1 MITQPTS
8 FEQRTSVGLDV
19 HARSV
24 AGCGLDGQTGEVFER
39 RLSADPAQ
47 IGAWITSLPQPVS
60 VAYEAGPTGYGL
72 ARYLAAVQIRCQVA
86 APSKLQRPPGNR
98 VKNDKRDA
106 FQLARLVRLGDI
118 VEVTVPTLEQEAARD
133 LVRARDAARADLMRA
148 RHRLSKFLLRH
159 GIVYSGGK
167 AWTGDHDQWLRSQRF
182 DLAGARAT
190 FDSCYEQ
197 VLFTVDRRDRLDRLI
212 ADLAP
217 GSEYA
222 AIMHRLCCLRGI
234 SLLTGFGLA
243 VEIGDWTRFTGSAI
257 AAYLGLVPS
266 ESSSGESR
274 SQGSI
279 TKAGNRHARRL
290 LVEAAWHHNKPYRP
304 SPPLRARWR
313 AAGPVAAA
321 RGHLGN
327 QRLRHRWL
335 ALNQRKKEPAIACV
349 AVARELTGWCW
360 SLATLE

>member
-1 MITQPTS
+1 MTQPMGV
-8 FEQRTSVGLDV
+8 EQRTSIGLDV

-24 AGCGLDGQTGEVFER
+24 AGCGLDGQTGEVFQR
-39 RLSADPAQ
+39 RLSPDPAQ
-47 IGAWITSLPQPVS
+47 IREWITSLPQPVS

-72 ARYLAAVQIRCQVA
+72 ARYLAAAQIRCQVA
-86 APSKLQRPPGNR
+86 APSKLQRPPGDR

-118 VEVTVPTLEQEAARD
+118 VEVRVPTVEQESARD
-133 LVRARDAARADLMRA
+133 LVRAREAARADLMRA

-159 GIVYSGGK
+159 GVVYSGGRT
-167 AWTGDHDQWLRSQRF
+167 WGVEHDRWLRSQRF

-190 FDSCYEQ
+190 YDTCYEQ
-197 VLFTVDRRDRLDRLI
+197 VLFTTDRRDRLDAQI

-222 AIMHRLCCLRGI
+222 PIMRRLCCLRGI

-243 VEIGDWTRFTGSAI
+243 VEIGDWSRFTGATI

-304 SPPLRARWR
+304 SPPLRARWQ
-313 AAGPVAAA
+313 AAGPVVAA

-335 ALNQRKKEPAIACV
+335 VLNQRNKEPAIACV
-349 AVARELTGWCW
+349 AVARELAGWCW
-360 SLATLE
+360 SLAILE

>member
-1 MITQPTS
+1 MIQPTR
-8 FEQRTSVGLDV
+8 FEQRTSIGLDV

-24 AGCGLDGQTGEVFER
+24 TGCGLDGQTGEMFER
-39 RLSADPAQ
+39 TLCPDPGGVAD
-47 IGAWITSLPQPVS
+47 WIKSLPQPVS

-72 ARYLAAVQIRCQVA
+72 ARYLAAAQIRCQVA

-118 VEVTVPTLEQEAARD
+118 VEVSVPTVEQEAARD

-148 RHRLSKFLLRH
+148 RHRLSKLLLRH

-167 AWTGDHDQWLRSQRF
+167 AWTSDHDRWLRGQRF
-182 DLAGARAT
+182 ELAGTRFT
-190 FDSCYEQ
+190 FETCYEQ
-197 VLFTVDRRDRLDRLI
+197 VLFTTERRDRLDRQI
-212 ADLAP
+212 AELAP

-222 AIMHRLCCLRGI
+222 PIMRRLCCLRGI

-243 VEIGDWTRFTGSAI
+243 VEIGDWTRFSGGTI

-266 ESSSGESR
+266 EFSSGESR

-304 SPPLRARWR
+304 SRPLRTRWQ
-313 AAGPVAAA
+313 AAGPIAAA
-321 RGHLGN
+321 RGHQAN
-327 QRLRHRWL
+327 QRLRHRWIV
-335 ALNQRKKEPAIACV
+335 LNQRKKDPAVACV
-349 AVARELTGWCW
+349 AVARELAGWCW

>member
-1 MITQPTS
+1 MIQPKCL
-8 FEQRTSVGLDV
+8 EQRTSVGLDV

-24 AGCGLDGQTGEVFER
+24 VGCGLDGQTGEVFER
-39 RLSADPAQ
+39 RLCPDPAQ
-47 IGAWITSLPQPVS
+47 IGEWIMSLPKPVS
-60 VAYEAGPTGYGL
+60 VAYEAGPTGFGL
-72 ARYLAAVQIRCQVA
+72 ARYLSAAQIRCQVA
-86 APSKLQRPPGNR
+86 APSKLQRPPGDR
-98 VKNDKRDA
+98 IKNDKRDA

-118 VEVTVPTLEQEAARD
+118 VEVRVPTLEQEAARD

-167 AWTGDHDQWLRSQRF
+167 AWTVDHDRWLRAQRF

-190 FDSCYEQ
+190 FDTSYEQ
-197 VLFTVDRRDRLDRLI
+197 VLFTTDRRNRLDAQI
-212 ADLAP
+212 AELAP

-222 AIMHRLCCLRGI
+222 PIMRRLCCLRGI

-243 VEIGDWTRFTGSAI
+243 VEIGDWTRFSGATI

-266 ESSSGESR
+266 EFTSGESR

-279 TKAGNRHARRL
+279 TKAGNRYARRL

-304 SPPLRARWR
+304 SPPLRARWH
-313 AAGPVAAA
+313 AAGPIAAA

-335 ALNQRKKEPAIACV
+335 VLNQRKKEPAIAAV
-349 AVARELTGWCW
+349 AIARELAGWCW

>member
-1 MITQPTS
+1 VTNQPMR
-8 FEQRTSVGLDV
+8 FEQRTSIGLDV

-39 RLSADPAQ
+39 RLSPDPAQ
-47 IGAWITSLPQPVS
+47 IGAWVQSLPQPVS
-60 VAYEAGPTGYGL
+60 VAYEAGPTGFGL
-72 ARYLAAVQIRCQVA
+72 ARYLAAAQIRCQVA

-98 VKNDKRDA
+98 VKNDQRDA

-118 VEVTVPTLEQEAARD
+118 VEVSVPTVQQEAARD
-133 LVRARDAARADLMRA
+133 LVRDAARADLMRA

-159 GIVYSGGK
+159 GIVYAGGRTWG
-167 AWTGDHDQWLRSQRF
+167 ADHDRWLRAQRF

-190 FDSCYEQ
+190 FETCYEQ
-197 VLFTVDRRDRLDRLI
+197 VLFTTDRRDRLDAQI

-222 AIMHRLCCLRGI
+222 PVMRRLCCLRGV

-243 VEIGDWTRFTGSAI
+243 VEIGNWTRFTGGTI

-266 ESSSGESR
+266 EFSSGESR
-274 SQGSI
+274 SQGAI

-290 LVEAAWHHNKPYRP
+290 LVEAAWHHNKAYRP
-304 SPPLRARWR
+304 SPPLRARWQ

-321 RGHLGN
+321 RGHQGN

-335 ALNQRKKEPAIACV
+335 VLNQRKKEPAIV
-349 AVARELTGWCW
+349 AVAIARELAGWCW

>member
-1 MITQPTS
+1 VITQPTR
-8 FEQRTSVGLDV
+8 FEQRTSIGLDV

-24 AGCGLDGQTGEVFER
+24 AGCGLDGQTGEVFQR
-39 RLSADPAQ
+39 RLTPDPAQ
-47 IGAWITSLPQPVS
+47 IADWITSLPQPVQ

-72 ARYLAAVQIRCQVA
+72 ARYLAAAQIRCQVA
-86 APSKLQRPPGNR
+86 APSKLQRPSGDR

-118 VEVTVPTLEQEAARD
+118 VEVAVPTVEQEAARD
-133 LVRARDAARADLMRA
+133 LVRARDAARADLMRV

-159 GIVYSGGK
+159 GIVYSGGT
-167 AWTGDHDQWLRSQRF
+167 AWTDDHDRWLRAQRF
-182 DLAGARAT
+182 DLVGTRAT
-190 FDSCYEQ
+190 FDTCYEQ
-197 VLFTVDRRDRLDRLI
+197 VLFTTDRRDRLDHQI
-212 ADLAP
+212 AELAP
-217 GSEYA
+217 SSEYA
-222 AIMHRLCCLRGI
+222 PIVHRLCCLRGI

-243 VEIGDWTRFTGSAI
+243 VEIGDWTRFSGGTI

-304 SPPLRARWR
+304 SRPLRARWQ
-313 AAGPVAAA
+313 AGGPAAAA
-321 RGHLGN
+321 RGHQGN
-327 QRLRHRWL
+327 QRLRQRWL
-335 ALNQRKKEPAIACV
+335 MLNQQKKEPAIACV
-349 AVARELTGWCW
+349 AVARELAGWCW

>member
-1 MITQPTS
+1 MIQPMCL
-8 FEQRTSVGLDV
+8 EQRTSVGLDV

-24 AGCGLDGQTGEVFER
+24 TGCGLDGQTGEVFER
-39 RLSADPAQ
+39 RLSPEPGQ
-47 IGAWITSLPQPVS
+47 IGEWIKSLPQPVS

-72 ARYLAAVQIRCQVA
+72 ARYLAAAQIRCLVA
-86 APSKLQRPPGNR
+86 APSKLQRPRGDR

-118 VEVTVPTLEQEAARD
+118 VEVRVPTVEQEAARD

-159 GIVYSGGK
+159 GIVYSGGRT
-167 AWTGDHDQWLRSQRF
+167 WGVEHDRWLRSQRF
-182 DLAGARAT
+182 DLAGAQAT
-190 FDSCYEQ
+190 FDTCYEQ
-197 VLFTVDRRDRLDRLI
+197 VLFTTDRRDRLDAQI

-222 AIMHRLCCLRGI
+222 PIMRRLCCLRGI

-243 VEIGDWTRFTGSAI
+243 VEIGDWARFTGSTT

-304 SPPLRARWR
+304 SPPLRARWQ

-335 ALNQRKKEPAIACV
+335 VLNQRKKEPAIACV
-349 AVARELTGWCW
+349 AIARELAGWCW